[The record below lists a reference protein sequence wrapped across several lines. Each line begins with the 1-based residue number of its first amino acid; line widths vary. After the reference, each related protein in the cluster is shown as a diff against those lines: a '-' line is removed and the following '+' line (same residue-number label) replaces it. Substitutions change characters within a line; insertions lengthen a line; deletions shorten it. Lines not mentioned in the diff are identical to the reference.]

1 MLNTFA
7 KIKNLL
13 LTTYY
18 FILFTYTMIQ
28 PRTFKGARDFLPEQ
42 MLHRERILQVMRNV
56 FKKYGFAPMETPAIE
71 YLNVLTGKYGEDADR
86 LIYHLNYKN
95 GTKDESALHYDLT
108 VPFSRVVAMN
118 PDLVLPFKRYQM
130 QPVWRA
136 DRPQP
141 HQGRFREFYQC
152 DADCVGSTS
161 MVIDAEMIAITY
173 EILNELQ
180 IPDFLIKINNRK
192 ILNGIA
198 EYIGVD
204 ESFTKDICVS
214 IDKLDKVDWSDVE
227 KELSDKIN
235 DVVAIKKL
243 EILLKKNPT
252 LEVLKVELKDIEIA
266 QQGIAEIEETFTY
279 LEHLNIP
286 TQHYKFDLS
295 LARGLDYYTGNIF
308 ETKLPKHPHI
318 GSLNGGGRYDN
329 LIGTFTG
336 KQMPAIGTS
345 LGLDRIITAMQQL
358 NLLDEVKT
366 STKVLV
372 GNFGEA
378 TLKSSLQLVAKLREN
393 NINTEFYPENA
404 KMKKQFSY
412 CDKKNIPFICII
424 GEEEQNENKVT
435 LKNMKAS
442 EQQKLSY
449 SELLQIL
456 KNS

>member
-1 MLNTFA
+1 
-7 KIKNLL
+7 
-13 LTTYY
+13 
-18 FILFTYTMIQ
+18 MIQ

-42 MLHRERILQVMRNV
+42 MLHRERILNVMRTV

-71 YLNVLTGKYGEDADR
+71 YLNILTGKYGEDADR
-86 LIYHLNYKN
+86 LIYHLDYKN
-95 GTKDESALHYDLT
+95 GTKDEAALHYDLT

-118 PDLVLPFKRYQM
+118 PDLTLPFKRYQM

-161 MVIDAEMIAITY
+161 MIIDAEMIAITY
-173 EILNELQ
+173 EILSELK
-180 IPDFLIKINNRK
+180 IPNFLIKVNNRK
-192 ILNGIA
+192 ILNGISQ
-198 EYIGVD
+198 YIGVD
-204 ESFTKDICVS
+204 ENFTKDICVS
-214 IDKLDKVDWSDVE
+214 IDKLDKAEWADVE
-227 KELSDKIN
+227 KELSEKISN
-235 DVVAIKKL
+235 PAAIKKL
-243 EILLKKNPT
+243 EVLLMKNPT
-252 LEVLKVELKDIEIA
+252 LEVLASELKDIEIA
-266 QQGIAEIEETFTY
+266 QTGIDEIKEAFSY

-286 TQHYKFDLS
+286 VKHYKFDLS

-308 ETKLPKHPHI
+308 ETKLPEHPHI

-336 KQMPAIGTS
+336 KDIPAIGTS

-358 NLLDEVKT
+358 NLLEELKT

-372 GNFGEA
+372 GNFGETTVA
-378 TLKSSLQLVAKLREN
+378 SSLKLVAKLREH

-412 CDKKNIPFICII
+412 CDKMKIPFICII
-424 GEEEQNENKVT
+424 GEEEQNENKIT
-435 LKNMKAS
+435 LKNMKTS
-442 EQQKLSY
+442 EQQMLTFD
-449 SELLQIL
+449 ELLLIL
-456 KNS
+456 MKL